1 MNGNRKSA
9 LLALSSIPLIMTLG
23 NSMLIPVLPEIRRQL
38 QITPLQT
45 SLLITVFSVMAILL
59 IPIAGYLSDRIGRK
73 KVIVPSLIVAGIGGG
88 ICAAAAIWV
97 EGEHAYVYILIG
109 RILQGIG
116 AAGAAPIVMPL
127 VGDLFKSEKKVSAG
141 LGLIETSNTFGKV
154 LSPIIGSLLAWI
166 AWYYPFVSIPV
177 FSAISVLLVLW
188 LVPSPKR
195 VAEPIPFKEFLHS
208 LGSLF
213 RKKGRWLYVLFALGG
228 VGMFMLFAFLIYL
241 SDILEDKFHMKG
253 IMKGAVLA
261 IPLAILCSAS
271 YVTGKII
278 GENKRRMKLL
288 TTAGFLLA
296 TAASA
301 ACIWFDGVMGQIVF
315 LSTAGLGI
323 GVALPCLDAFI
334 TEGIEKERRGTVS
347 SFYSSLRFAGV
358 AIGPPAASLLTGR
371 TADPLFWTLAAV
383 GIVSAALAWFFIRP
397 GKAAAERKK
406 ERRPS
411 SFHKPKLIRPPS

>member
-1 MNGNRKSA
+1 LNGNRKSA

-38 QITPLQT
+38 HITPFQT

-59 IPIAGYLSDRIGRK
+59 IPLAGYLSDRIGRK
-73 KVIVPSLIVAGIGGG
+73 KVIIPSLAIAGVGGG
-88 ICAAAAIWV
+88 ICAAASIWLAN
-97 EGEHAYVYILIG
+97 AYPYILIG
-109 RILQGIG
+109 RVLQGIG

-177 FSAISVLLVLW
+177 FSALSVILVLW
-188 LVPSPKR
+188 LVPSPEKER
-195 VAEPIPFKEFLHS
+195 DPVPFKEFLHG
-208 LGSLF
+208 LVKLL
-213 RKKGRWLYVLFALGG
+213 RQKGRWLYVLFALGG

-253 IMKGAVLA
+253 VMKGAVLA
-261 IPLAILCSAS
+261 VPLAILCTAS

-301 ACIWFDGVMGQIVF
+301 ACIWFESVIGQIVC

-334 TEGIEKERRGTVS
+334 TEGIEQERRGTVS

-358 AIGPPAASLLTGR
+358 AIGPPVASLLTGR
-371 TADPLFWTLAAV
+371 SPAPLFWTLAAV
-383 GIVSAALAWFFIRP
+383 GFASALLAWFFIRP
-397 GKAAAERKK
+397 GKQAEERKK
-406 ERRPS
+406 ERRHTP
-411 SFHKPKLIRPPS
+411 FHKPKLVRPPS